1 MDRSSRI
8 LSAAVVFVGSV
19 IAAQA
24 GPCTTQISQV
34 EAQIQRD
41 QAAAQPG
48 GPGAPSAPQSV
59 AAQLHHQPTTESV
72 ESALSQANADG
83 VAALDRAKKADAIG
97 NARECTNALA
107 EAKQLY
113 GLQ

>member
-8 LSAAVVFVGSV
+8 LSAAVAFVGSA

-48 GPGAPSAPQSV
+48 GAGVPSAPQSV
-59 AAQLHHQPTTESV
+59 AAQLHHQPTAQSV
-72 ESALSQANADG
+72 DAALSQANADG
-83 VAALDRAKKADAIG
+83 VAALDRAKKADATG
-97 NARECTNALA
+97 NARECTDALA

>member
-1 MDRSSRI
+1 MDRSSRV
-8 LSAAVVFVGSV
+8 LSAAVAFIGSV

-24 GPCTTQISQV
+24 GPCTTQISQL

-59 AAQLHHQPTTESV
+59 AAQLHHQPTTQSV
-72 ESALSQANADG
+72 DAALSQANADG
-83 VAALDRAKKADAIG
+83 VAALDRAKRADATG
-97 NARECTNALA
+97 NARECTEALA
-107 EAKQLY
+107 EAKQVY

>member
-8 LSAAVVFVGSV
+8 LSAAVAFVGSA

-34 EAQIQRD
+34 EAQIQ
-41 QAAAQPG
+41 QAQAVQQG
-48 GPGAPSAPQSV
+48 GAGVPSAPQSV
-59 AAQLHHQPTTESV
+59 AAQLHHQPTAQSV
-72 ESALSQANADG
+72 EAAVSQAHADG
-83 VAALDRAKKADAIG
+83 IAALDRAKKADATG

-113 GLQ
+113 GLE

>member
-1 MDRSSRI
+1 MDRASRI
-8 LSAAVVFVGSV
+8 LPVAVAFIGSA

-34 EAQIQRD
+34 EAQIERA
-41 QAAAQPG
+41 QAAADPG
-48 GPGAPSAPQSV
+48 GAGAPSAPQSV
-59 AAQLHHQPTTESV
+59 AAQLHRQPTAQSV
-72 ESALSQANADG
+72 ETALGQANADG
-83 VAALDRAKKADAIG
+83 IAALDRAKKADASG

-107 EAKQLY
+107 EAKQVY